1 MKQKIVHKLTV
12 IVLAAALAVSA
23 AGCKSS
29 NANASDAA
37 QTAESE
43 QEFETLNIYTPT
55 VYSDGSAG
63 LTDGFL
69 IAVQEGYLE
78 KELNEI
84 GYTSNITGLAGAAV
98 AVNEVLAPGEADI
111 AVSGDFPANT
121 YISKNGD
128 DVEILAN
135 ISTRIQ
141 LGILV
146 NENITDPEDLKGKKI
161 GTAIGTVAE
170 KYLLNY
176 LEENGLTE
184 DDVEIVNGT
193 TELAS
198 LFAGGDIDGIA
209 SLEQNLL
216 SAQKKIGGEFLN
228 INENEENLAVSTVLL
243 GKTELLE
250 KHPEIAEAFQ
260 NALNDA
266 IAFAQKSPEAAY
278 EDMAANS
285 KGDYPAEDYAAI
297 YSFDESFA
305 YWKPELTEE
314 VVDTLQ
320 SSADFQYDRGL
331 LTDEVKVADH
341 VWK

>member
-1 MKQKIVHKLTV
+1 M
-12 IVLAAALAVSA
+12 
-23 AGCKSS
+23 
-29 NANASDAA
+29 
-37 QTAESE
+37 
-43 QEFETLNIYTPT
+43 
-55 VYSDGSAG
+55 
-63 LTDGFL
+63 
-69 IAVQEGYLE
+69 E

-84 GYTSNITGLAGAAV
+84 GYTSNITGLAGAGV
-98 AVNEVLAPGEADI
+98 AVNEVLASGEADI